1 MPPQHTL
8 TGHMQANEYAPGTV
22 LATKWCMPV
31 GWRTCEREGD
41 KEALVPLAGGPN

>member
-1 MPPQHTL
+1 
-8 TGHMQANEYAPGTV
+8 
-22 LATKWCMPV
+22 MPV